1 MLSIKVSVYVSLRKY
16 LKLTTSGNQSN
27 ECLPPDQAGAASRL
41 EIERVEHL
49 HMLSMR
55 SLMSFVVG
63 YIVSQRGQ
71 KVTVTSFTS
80 SLQCDTIHAGRLLLL
95 FCVGLSL
102 A

>member
-27 ECLPPDQAGAASRL
+27 ENAFRRIKPEQPLASRL
-41 EIERVEHL
+41 RVEHL